1 MGHLLFC
8 WRSGDVRVHPNC
20 DSEFCGVDEDGWR
33 GGWVRGAM
41 RWLVTGALGMAL
53 LLAARGVAAAESLA
67 GLAGTVGHNRVGM
80 TLELK
85 GESAISGGH
94 YFYVHYLK
102 DIPLTGS
109 IQGGEVTLNAVG
121 GGTFQLHFKG
131 NEGGKALNFANS
143 VGLEGTWQKGSQKL
157 PVALNFTDRMPSVAA
172 GQRYESVTSENQAA
186 FEARVQGFW
195 RSVLAGKKSTAALY
209 VSFPLRINQGGKS
222 RMIAS
227 AQELAA
233 QWSQIFTKD
242 YLAALGAA
250 VPHDM
255 FTRNGQVMLGDGLA
269 WFGAK
274 GAVALNLP

>member
-1 MGHLLFC
+1 MSWKGG
-8 WRSGDVRVHPNC
+8 RI
-20 DSEFCGVDEDGWR
+20 R
-33 GGWVRGAM
+33 GPM
-41 RWLVTGALGMAL
+41 RWFVTGALGMAL
-53 LLAARGVAAAESLA
+53 LLSTRGMAAEESLA
-67 GLAGTVGHNRVGM
+67 GLAGTVGHIRVGM
-80 TLELK
+80 TLDLK

-102 DIPLTGS
+102 DIPLTGL

-121 GGTFQLHFKG
+121 GGIFQLHFKG
-131 NEGGKALNFANS
+131 NGSEGGKALNFLNS
-143 VGLEGTWQKGSQKL
+143 VGLEGTWKKGSQKL
-157 PVALNFTDRMPSVAA
+157 PVTLDFTDRVPRVAA
-172 GQRYESVTSENQAA
+172 GQRYESVTSESQAA

-195 RSVLAGKKSTAALY
+195 RSVLAGKKSAAALY
-209 VSFPLRINQGGKS
+209 VSFPLRVNQGGKS
-222 RMIAS
+222 RMISS
-227 AQELAA
+227 AQELTA

-242 YLAALGAA
+242 YLTALGAA